1 MKPLLSIKHRRL
13 ILLVFVSLCLPQILM
28 AQWFE
33 EEQTIMGTS
42 VRVELWA
49 NAPAQAETAIAA
61 VMAEM
66 RRIDALMSPLKND
79 SELALINRE
88 AGKKPVVISK
98 ELFMLIQRAQ
108 AVSELTQGV
117 FDISFASVGYLYDYR
132 RGIHPSASQIRAHL
146 PAVDYRAI
154 KLDAKTRSLFFSLP
168 GMRIDLGGIAKG
180 YAVDRAI
187 RLLQQRG
194 IRHALVSAG
203 GDSRLLGDR
212 RGRPWIIGI
221 RNPRDTPKR
230 TLEEKA
236 RTSPVVLPL
245 SDIAISTSGDY
256 ERYFIRDG
264 VRYHHIINTRT
275 GRSARAS
282 ESATVIGPDATLT
295 DALSTSVFILGASK
309 GIALINRLSGFD
321 AVVIDAKGQLF
332 YSDGLMP
339 PKAK

>member
-1 MKPLLSIKHRRL
+1 M
-13 ILLVFVSLCLPQILM
+13 LLVLMSLCWPQILM

-33 EEQTIMGTS
+33 QEQAIMGTS
-42 VRVELWA
+42 VRVELWSED
-49 NAPAQAETAIAA
+49 PAQAQDAIAA

-66 RRIDALMSPLKND
+66 RHVDALMSPLKSD

-88 AGKKPVVISK
+88 ADKNPVIISK
-98 ELFMLIQRAQ
+98 ELFQLIQRAQ
-108 AVSELTQGV
+108 SVSDLTHGV

-132 RGIHPSASQIRAHL
+132 KGIHPSAAQIKKHL
-146 PAVDYRAI
+146 PAVNYRAI
-154 KLDAKTRSLFFSLP
+154 KLDNKTRSLFFSLP

-180 YAVDRAI
+180 YAVDQAI
-187 RLLQQRG
+187 HLLQQRG

-203 GDSRLLGDR
+203 GDSQLLGDR

-221 RNPRDTPKR
+221 RNPRDTPKHS
-230 TLEEKA
+230 LKEKA

-245 SDIAISTSGDY
+245 ADIAISTSGDY

-282 ESATVIGPDATLT
+282 ESATVIGPDATMT
-295 DALSTSVFILGASK
+295 DALSTSVFILGAEK
-309 GIALINRLSGFD
+309 GIALINRLPGFD
-321 AVVIDAKGQLF
+321 AVVIDAKGRLF

-339 PKAK
+339 PKTGEK